1 MDPLFTPL
9 RLRTVELRN
18 RLGLPAMSTY
28 QAAPGNL
35 PDPRWHLPHYQ
46 TRSVGMG
53 LVIVEATAV
62 APEGLATPDDLGLWD
77 DAQARALAGI
87 AEVITAQGA
96 VPGLQLSH
104 AGRKA
109 SRTRPWGDGAD
120 TVLAETDGGWIPL
133 GPSPL
138 AFADGYSTPAEMT
151 RHQIDRVVAQFAAA
165 ATGAADA
172 GFRVVELHAGH
183 GRLLHS
189 YLSPLANQ
197 RTDAYGGD
205 FDGRT
210 LLLRQT
216 VRAVRAALPD
226 NLPLAVRMS
235 CCDFLPGGWTLDDT
249 VRLVPLLA
257 ADGADL
263 IDCTSGGIARP
274 EPRPTGPCW
283 QAPYAAAIRHKTGV
297 PTAAVGK
304 VTTLE
309 QARDLLTN
317 GMCDLVLM
325 GRQLL
330 VDPMLPARHVPDLAP
345 APYRRALA
353 TTAAAGDGHLP
364 PEL

>member
-1 MDPLFTPL
+1 MDLFTPL
-9 RLRTVELRN
+9 RLREVVLRN

-28 QAAPGNL
+28 MAAPGHL

-53 LVIVEATAV
+53 LVVVEATAV

-77 DAQARALAGI
+77 DRQAKALAEVAGVI
-87 AEVITAQGA
+87 AAQGA
-96 VPGLQLSH
+96 VPGVQLSH

-109 SRTRPWGDGAD
+109 SRTRPWGESGDAP
-120 TVLAETDGGWIPL
+120 LAEADGGWTPL

-138 AFADGYSTPAEMT
+138 PFADGYREPAKMT
-151 RHQIDRVVAQFAAA
+151 LQQIARAVDQFAEAA
-165 ATGAADA
+165 ERAVTA
-172 GFRVVELHAGH
+172 GFRAVELHAGH

-189 YLSPLANQ
+189 FLSPIANQ
-197 RTDAYGGD
+197 RTDTYGSTYS
-205 FDGRT
+205 GRT

-216 VRAVRAALPD
+216 VRAVRAALG
-226 NLPLAVRMS
+226 NELPLVVRMS

-274 EPRPTGPCW
+274 ETRPTSPCW
-283 QAPYAAAIRHKTGV
+283 QAPYAATIRHKTGV

-304 VTTLE
+304 ITTLE
-309 QARDLLTN
+309 QARDLLADGT
-317 GMCDLVLM
+317 CDLVLM

-330 VDPMLPARHVPDLAP
+330 VDPMLPARSAPDLAP

-353 TTAAAGDGHLP
+353 TTAAAGDGHLA

>member
-1 MDPLFTPL
+1 M
-9 RLRTVELRN
+9 
-18 RLGLPAMSTY
+18 
-28 QAAPGNL
+28 
-35 PDPRWHLPHYQ
+35 PHYQ

-53 LVIVEATAV
+53 LVLVEATAV
-62 APEGLATPDDLGLWD
+62 APEGLATPDDLGLWND
-77 DAQARALAGI
+77 TQAQALTQI

-109 SRTRPWGDGAD
+109 ARTRPWGDGAD
-120 TVLAETDGGWIPL
+120 AALAETDGGWTPL

-138 AFADGYSTPAEMT
+138 AFANGYSTPAEMT
-151 RHQIDRVVAQFAAA
+151 PDQIDRAVAQFAAA
-165 ATGAADA
+165 ATRAACA

-189 YLSPLANQ
+189 FLSPLANH

-205 FDGRT
+205 FAGRT

-226 NLPLAVRMS
+226 ELPLIVRMS

-283 QAPYAAAIRHKTGV
+283 QAPYAATIRHRTGV

-304 VTTLE
+304 ITTLG
-309 QARDLLTN
+309 QARDLLADGT
-317 GMCDLVLM
+317 CDLVLM

-330 VDPMLPARHVPDLAP
+330 VDPMLPARHAHDLAP

-353 TTAAAGDGHLP
+353 TTAAAGDGYLP